1 MKKIFALAL
10 MLASQNALSEAR
22 LEPTTIDGLTVP
34 GTPAVGKSLGFTDCS
49 DGSEYYRCVR
59 TIPTTLYGARATS
72 AVVFFD
78 GKDNFAAKPS
88 SSTGPKVSGL
98 NPDKLSYRGVRLDFD
113 LEQKEK
119 LDKALLADG
128 WVKEVQGNSRDYY
141 KSGVGASVGLFRSTA
156 SLNPIAPS
164 EATSKFNAIKA
175 KSAEAE
181 KAASSS
187 QSFIDSMK
195 K

>member
-10 MLASQNALSEAR
+10 MLVSHAALSDAR

-34 GTPAVGKSLGFTDCS
+34 GTPAIGKALGFTDCS
-49 DGSEYYRCVR
+49 DSYDSFRCVR
-59 TIPTTLYGARATS
+59 VIPTTFYGAKANT
-72 AVVFFD
+72 ADVFFT
-78 GKDNFAAKPS
+78 GKDNFALKS
-88 SSTGPKVSGL
+88 SSNSGPKVSGL
-98 NPDKLSYRGVRLDFD
+98 SPDRLSYRGIRLDFD

-128 WVKEVQGNSRDYY
+128 WVKEIQGNSRDYY
-141 KSGVGASVGLFRSTA
+141 KSGVGVSVGFFRSTA
-156 SLNPIAPS
+156 NLNPISPS
-164 EATSKFNAIKA
+164 EATSKYNALKA
-175 KSAEAE
+175 KTAEAE
-181 KAASSS
+181 KAASNS